1 MDLFNLNQTQVKFY
15 WKDNLSDQKQKIENT
30 REQQQYLTK
39 HIWKQCAVNMKLGT
53 GDSWQMRKGF
63 SDSVHVFLLLE
74 T

>member
-39 HIWKQCAVNMKLGT
+39 HIWKQCAVNET
-53 GDSWQMRKGF
+53 WHRGF
-63 SDSVHVFLLLE
+63 LADAKRFFRLCTCFSSA
-74 T
+74 